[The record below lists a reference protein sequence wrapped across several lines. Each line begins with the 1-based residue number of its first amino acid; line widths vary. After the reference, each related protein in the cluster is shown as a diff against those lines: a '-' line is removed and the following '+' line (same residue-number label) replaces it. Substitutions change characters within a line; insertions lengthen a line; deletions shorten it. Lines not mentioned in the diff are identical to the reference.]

1 MVKMHSHVWFDRV
14 VLFFIIFNCAVM
26 ALEEPGLDQN
36 SKVSSLVILMV
47 MVIGALRSGS
57 DGNDD
62 FGDGCMTT
70 IFNHIYFIS

>member
-1 MVKMHSHVWFDRV
+1 
-14 VLFFIIFNCAVM
+14 M

-62 FGDGCMTT
+62 FGDGGCMTT
-70 IFNHIYFIS
+70 NLNHIYFIS